1 MVLVARLRSSG
12 AMAAARLRQGASVGR
27 PVGAPSFLAELEPL
41 SGRRLAPLKREP
53 KPRRAERD

>member
-1 MVLVARLRSSG
+1 MALVERLRSRG
-12 AMAAARLRQGASVGR
+12 AMATARLGKGESVGR

-53 KPRRAERD
+53 KPRRAERH